1 MVLGI
6 FFKNLSYQLGPAIW
20 VQQQLEAGY
29 ESGYSRCQDP
39 RPGWSDMSLGIGM
52 TIYTR
57 VVMVFSTKRLIPKLA
72 RGRGGEGFALNFL
85 QILGN

>member
-6 FFKNLSYQLGPAIW
+6 FLKKLSYQLGPAIW

-57 VVMVFSTKRLIPKLA
+57 EVMVFSTKGSYPSWLEV
-72 RGRGGEGFALNFL
+72 GEEGGFCIEFPSNFR
-85 QILGN
+85 